1 MFILLI
7 IQSKTRSKK
16 GYEYTGFLSLYFFE
30 NFHFWKKK
38 RTSLRYAYTYFLRQL
53 THHFHHYTTLIDGI
67 SIELLNFN
75 PTVWEQIPELE
86 FSVLTSVGSG
96 EELGSRKA
104 HYKGLDFVIEPRGK
118 AKVKGSIHKFYN
130 NGLNNA
136 NRFTYEDLQKT
147 VSRLKA
153 FGIEPEKTKLKSFEL
168 GLNLDTTACKI
179 DNKTFLESIL
189 YCKGAERSDMEI
201 NGKMGLGYTYKTTN
215 TKYKFYDKAE
225 QSKVQAELLRVESK
239 FTRMRA
245 VESHKIYSLSDLL
258 DKEKLTR
265 LILDKYLKPID
276 ETIFFEWEQIKTP
289 RRLPTKYKSKFKDLR
304 NPDWWIKDER
314 SRKER
319 YRNKLLLEKLIN
331 KYAKRNIK
339 NILKDL
345 IALEL
350 QAFTRTKK
358 GHEYTEF
365 ESLNNWN
372 NSDNAAKKGTNTQS
386 IVRCDSHDQREGKKK
401 KKYCLCCGADIS
413 HQKKESKYC
422 SHNRKC
428 RDKAYNLKISEK
440 RKENKTKKEKEIINL
455 IDKLGSQLKLT
466 KTTNPNRKKTK
477 GIPSRKT
484 SIIVTINGTRKM
496 YHGSAARF
504 FLNEFEK
511 KQMNH

>member
-1 MFILLI
+1 M
-7 IQSKTRSKK
+7 
-16 GYEYTGFLSLYFFE
+16 
-30 NFHFWKKK
+30 
-38 RTSLRYAYTYFLRQL
+38 
-53 THHFHHYTTLIDGI
+53 IDGI
-67 SIELLNFN
+67 SIELLNFS
-75 PTVWEQIPELE
+75 PSVWEQIPELE

-136 NRFTYEDLQKT
+136 NRFTYEDLQKA
-147 VSRLKA
+147 VSQLKA
-153 FGIEPEKTKLKSFEL
+153 FGIEPKKTKLKSFEI
-168 GLNLDTTACKI
+168 GLNLDTSKCKI
-179 DNKTFLESIL
+179 DTKTFLESIV
-189 YCKGAERSDMEI
+189 YCRGSERSDMEL
-201 NGKMGLGYTYKTTN
+201 NGKTGYGYTYNTTN
-215 TKYKFYDKAE
+215 ATYKFYDKAE

-245 VESHKIYSLSDLL
+245 VETHKIYSLSDLL

-265 LILDKYLKPID
+265 LILDKFLKPID
-276 ETIFFEWEQIKTP
+276 ETIFFEWDQIKTT
-289 RRLPTKYKSKFKDLR
+289 RRLPAKYKSKFKDLR

-319 YRNKLLLEKLIN
+319 QRNKLLLEKLISQ
-331 KYAKRNIK
+331 YAKRNIK

-345 IALEL
+345 ISLELKAFSRSKKGDEHTTFEALE
-350 QAFTRTKK
+350 
-358 GHEYTEF
+358 
-365 ESLNNWN
+365 NWN
-372 NSDNAAKKGTNTQS
+372 ITKNAEKKGTNAQCIVCADSTEQS
-386 IVRCDSHDQREGKKK
+386 EVKE

-428 RDKAYNLKISEK
+428 RDKAYNLKVSEK
-440 RKENKTKKEKEIINL
+440 RKANKTKKEKEIINL

-511 KQMNH
+511 KTDESLTNTLSHETNCT